1 MGKVKCHYMGL
12 EEDFWSIANDKIG
25 ECESFEEFEEKML
38 EEKTL
43 EGCLSFKSLEDVRG
57 ELEYG
62 WSEFGQSTTNYSSY
76 NRVV

>member
-1 MGKVKCHYMGL
+1 MGKVKNHYMEI

-43 EGCLSFKSLEDVRG
+43 EGCLAFKSLEDVRG

-62 WSEFGQSTTNYSSY
+62 WSEFWSKYH
-76 NRVV
+76 